1 MPEYNRSKSVIVDQ
15 KEGVATITLN
25 RPERLNAID
34 EEMHLTLEE
43 LFIEMDRDSRIR
55 AVVITGAGRPFYLQS
70 VEHFSDKG
78 CGPILGA

>member
-34 EEMHLTLEE
+34 DEMH
-43 LFIEMDRDSRIR
+43 RDPG
-55 AVVITGAGRPFYLQS
+55 GALYRNG
-70 VEHFSDKG
+70 
-78 CGPILGA
+78 